1 MSSAASWRL
10 KAASARKNASPEI
23 DEDITREFDI
33 RLSRRLLSR
42 RDEEYLA
49 EYRRYHLAGFH
60 PAVPGAAESLYQEVV
75 DESDDDYS
83 DVYSEC
89 SKHSW
94 EAAYEVE
101 NEEEEEEEEEEEDE
115 VTMNELYYSSCFME
129 IASGLPTG
137 GTHPSPLPGLA
148 SGLPAI
154 AAGPL
159 PPPLPRRFSETRPP
173 PRPPL
178 PSSSYYVSI

>member
-1 MSSAASWRL
+1 MSSAASWPL

-49 EYRRYHLAGFH
+49 EYRRYHLAGWH
-60 PAVPGAAESLYQEVV
+60 PAAPAVPGAAESLYQEVV
-75 DESDDDYS
+75 DDSDDDYS

-94 EAAYEVE
+94 EAAYEAE
-101 NEEEEEEEEEEEDE
+101 NEEEEEEDE

-129 IASGLPTG
+129 LASG
-137 GTHPSPLPGLA
+137 GTHPTPLPGLA

-178 PSSSYYVSI
+178 PSSSCYVSI